1 MEQKKSLFLP
11 ICWNRVQNQKLTAP
25 LLQMQCTV
33 KTGQFMN
40 CGTRTANGSSAA
52 GNVHW
57 VSELPYKYASY
68 MPLK

>member
-1 MEQKKSLFLP
+1 MGQKKPLSPQLLKQSP
-11 ICWNRVQNQKLTAP
+11 EAKMTIP
-25 LLQMQCTV
+25 LLQMQSTV

-57 VSELPYKYASY
+57 AS
-68 MPLK
+68 